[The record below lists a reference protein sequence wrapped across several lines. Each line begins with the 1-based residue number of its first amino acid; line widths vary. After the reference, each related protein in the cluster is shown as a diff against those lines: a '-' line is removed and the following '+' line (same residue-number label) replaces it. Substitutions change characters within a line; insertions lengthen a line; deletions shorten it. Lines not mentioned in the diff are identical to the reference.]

1 MHIKDVLQVLDC
13 DESDDGSDDDSD
25 PDEVMVSALDV
36 DTPDTHSIVLV
47 MSGAS
52 VRRLIMFQD
61 LCDGGGALSQ
71 HERDV
76 LGYIDNVRG
85 IKESRH
91 TCIWFKV

>member
-13 DESDDGSDDDSD
+13 DKNNDGSDDDSD
-25 PDEVMVSALDV
+25 PDEVMVSASDV
-36 DTPDTHSIVLV
+36 DTPDTHPIVIV

-52 VRRLIMFQD
+52 VCQMMSRFIMFQD

-76 LGYIDNVRG
+76 LGYIDNVR
-85 IKESRH
+85 E
-91 TCIWFKV
+91 